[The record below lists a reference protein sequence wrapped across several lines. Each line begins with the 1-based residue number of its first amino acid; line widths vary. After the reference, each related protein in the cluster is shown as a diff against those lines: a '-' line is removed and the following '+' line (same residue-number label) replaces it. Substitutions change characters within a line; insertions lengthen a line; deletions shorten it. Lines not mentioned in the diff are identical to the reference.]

1 MVGPSETH
9 FEIYNKFQTS
19 NLHGAIAYQKVP
31 ISQSLSVGKSSAQQ
45 LTNNRV
51 STPVVETPNPETSRP
66 KHEVALSAPHL
77 ESHNGC
83 RVDPSTSQPE
93 DQSRLR
99 PGPERR
105 FLPSPSK
112 EGPHAAEGGN
122 LSQMGEA
129 FMKHHRYDEA
139 RQCFLTYMARDSNS
153 ATAHYRMACLEANA
167 GRLSEAQKWAKQ
179 SLDHDPLRSE
189 VHYTLALLHEAQGGL
204 QEAIDR
210 LKKVIY
216 LDPNFIL
223 AHFGL
228 FHLYQQTGNPI
239 EAERH
244 YSLAIHLASKL
255 PPDTILSGSEDLT
268 AGQLL
273 SMARAVPRNKMVMG
287 RSRS

>member
-1 MVGPSETH
+1 MLPKGATSVSWVKHSWSSIDMMRPVSAFSLTWQVSPTPLQH
-9 FEIYNKFQTS
+9 F
-19 NLHGAIAYQKVP
+19 
-31 ISQSLSVGKSSAQQ
+31 
-45 LTNNRV
+45 
-51 STPVVETPNPETSRP
+51 
-66 KHEVALSAPHL
+66 
-77 ESHNGC
+77 
-83 RVDPSTSQPE
+83 
-93 DQSRLR
+93 
-99 PGPERR
+99 
-105 FLPSPSK
+105 
-112 EGPHAAEGGN
+112 
-122 LSQMGEA
+122 
-129 FMKHHRYDEA
+129 
-139 RQCFLTYMARDSNS
+139 
-153 ATAHYRMACLEANA
+153 A

-189 VHYTLALLHEAQGGL
+189 AHYTLALLHEVQGGL